1 MDITVEMPPSKKTNT
16 PPTSDSDNTKGPLTF
31 EKVWLMFQKT
41 GKNSINWKDCLHHS
55 GEN

>member
-41 GKNSINWKDCLHHS
+41 GKKLNKLERLFTS
-55 GEN
+55 